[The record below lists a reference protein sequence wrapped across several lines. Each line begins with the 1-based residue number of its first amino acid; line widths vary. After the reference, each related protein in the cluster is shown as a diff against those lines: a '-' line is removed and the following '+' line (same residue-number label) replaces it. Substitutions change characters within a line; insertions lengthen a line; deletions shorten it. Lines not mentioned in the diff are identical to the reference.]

1 MTLEEAIAEIEK
13 LTTERD
19 KLIGDR
25 EETIETLKEFI
36 ALHPSMFQSPFRRVH
51 AKLKTIAGEDK

>member
-1 MTLEEAIAEIEK
+1 MLFRS
-13 LTTERD
+13 ERD

-25 EETIETLKEFI
+25 EETIEALKEFI

-51 AKLKTIAGEDK
+51 AKLKTIAGENK